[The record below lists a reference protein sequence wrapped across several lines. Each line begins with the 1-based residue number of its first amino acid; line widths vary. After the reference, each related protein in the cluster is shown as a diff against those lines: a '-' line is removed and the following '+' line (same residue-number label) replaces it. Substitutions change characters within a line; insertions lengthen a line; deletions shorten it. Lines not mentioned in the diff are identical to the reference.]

1 MIHRS
6 RALLAIGVTGL
17 LALSAACGGDD
28 SSTVADSDG
37 GDEGGSQDASIAQ
50 DGTVFNKDAGN
61 TTDANQGTDASG
73 DASDGSML
81 GMGLDGGA
89 CDGGAVSIT
98 KVSPQFGST
107 TASNTVTITGVNFV
121 QMPQI
126 YVRNGGGTLT
136 PLDHVAFVSDTSISG
151 DVPSGL
157 AAGTYDFIVVDPSG
171 CAAVLAGGFKIVSN
185 PIPLVVDVSPST
197 GTTQA
202 DVPVSVTGC
211 DFNLA
216 ATLSTVAS
224 AGAVPVAQGVTSVV
238 CNGPTNVCADATP
251 LCTLTG
257 TIKDKTL
264 AMLPGAYV
272 VRVTNPDTAFA
283 EYSSF
288 VITTPDGK
296 LTGNWTAAK
305 YSLNTGRRSLG
316 LVSGRIN
323 NAKRYLYAVGGE
335 DKNGVPLDSVEIA
348 PLDAFGTVG
357 KWSVGRN
364 HLVQAR
370 SGLALTVVGEYLY
383 ALGGTDSTNGTGGAA
398 PAGNP
403 LASLERARIL
413 DPKQAPLLAQATVSA
428 AAGTLKAGTYYYQVA
443 AIMGAGDADN
453 PSGET
458 LASNEIVATLSATGQ
473 VTLNWSAVAGATSY
487 VVYRS
492 PTASSVSATEVLL
505 VNPGN
510 VLTYTDDGSA
520 AADGSASAQT
530 PLATGSL
537 GVWQTRAASPLLTA
551 RLNASAAVATDPLGT
566 QHLYVVGGY
575 GTCPAKAKGVMTCY
589 EHAVLGAG
597 GASITGAFATG
608 AQSLTKGRMRAGLS
622 VINPSDGPGNI
633 VTDAGADGG
642 PNNEQ
647 FLIVGGGYGVNAI
660 GNTIEYAM
668 VNATGDVNPWGST
681 TGFAVERDGTQIM
694 VANGYAYAFFGG
706 TLPASYRNTS
716 DLSTSIHVTSSSVV
730 LGNWSNAG
738 GAIVESV
745 GRHGI
750 ALESA
755 YFYVVGGTT
764 NDTDAVNAV
773 YQIIY

>member
-1 MIHRS
+1 MNHRS
-6 RALLAIGVTGL
+6 RALLVIGLTGL
-17 LALSAACGGDD
+17 VVLAAACGGDD

-37 GDEGGSQDASIAQ
+37 GDEGGTVDASISQ
-50 DGTVFNKDAGN
+50 DGTMASKDAGN
-61 TTDANQGTDASG
+61 TTDANQGTDAADSG
-73 DASDGSML
+73 DGSMV

-89 CDGGAVSIT
+89 CDGGAVLVT

-107 TASNTVTITGVNFV
+107 TASNTVTITGVNFI
-121 QMPQI
+121 QIPQVSI
-126 YVRNGGGTLT
+126 RDSGGKFTA
-136 PLDHVAFVSDTSISG
+136 LDHVAFVSDTSISA

-157 AAGTYDFIVVDPSG
+157 TAGTYDFIVLDPNG
-171 CAAVLAGGFKIVSN
+171 CAAVLPGGFKIVAN

-202 DVPVSVTGC
+202 DAPVTVTGC
-211 DFNLA
+211 DFNAA

-224 AGAVPVAQGVTSVV
+224 AGAVPVAQGVTSVA

-264 AMLPGAYV
+264 AMSPGAYV
-272 VRVTNPDTAFA
+272 VRVTNPDTSFA

-335 DKNGVPLDSVEIA
+335 DKNGAPLDSVEIA
-348 PLDAFGTVG
+348 PLDSFGTVG
-357 KWSVGRN
+357 KWFVGRN

-370 SGLALTVVGEYLY
+370 SGLALTAVGEYLY
-383 ALGGTDSTNGTGGAA
+383 AIGGTDSTNGTGGAT

-403 LASLERARIL
+403 LGSVERARIL
-413 DPKQAPLLAQATVSA
+413 DPKQSPLLAQATVSA
-428 AAGTLKAGTYYYQVA
+428 AAGTLKAGTYYYEVA

-453 PSGET
+453 PNGET

-473 VTLNWSAVAGATSY
+473 VTLNWSAVPGAVSY

-492 PTASSVSATEVLL
+492 PTAASVSATEVLL
-505 VNPGN
+505 LNPGN

-530 PLATGSL
+530 PQAAGSL
-537 GVWQTRAASPLLTA
+537 GVWQTLAGSPLITP
-551 RLNASAAVATDPLGT
+551 RLNASAAIATGPLGT

-575 GTCPAKAKGVMTCY
+575 GTCPAKAKGVMICY
-589 EHAVLGAG
+589 EHAILGAG
-597 GASITGAFATG
+597 GASITGTFATG

-622 VINPSDGPGNI
+622 VINSSDGPSNI
-633 VTDAGADGG
+633 VTDAGADAGA
-642 PNNEQ
+642 NNEQ
-647 FLIVGGGYGVNAI
+647 FLVVGGGHGINAT
-660 GNTIEYAM
+660 GNTVEYAM

-681 TGFAVERDGTQIM
+681 TGFAVERDGAQVM
-694 VANGYAYAFFGG
+694 VANGYAYVFFGG

-716 DLSTSIHVTSSSVV
+716 DLSTSIQVTSSSVV

-738 GAIVESV
+738 GSIGESV
-745 GRHGI
+745 GRHGL